1 MHPGIGLKHK
11 HFQEIL
17 RDKPDIGF
25 LEVHTEN
32 FFAPYGYSYKAL
44 EKLRAIYP
52 LSAHSVGLSLGSADG
67 VSTEH
72 LGKIKK
78 FIDIFEPFLVSDH
91 LSWSRIDNVFLND
104 LLPLPLTEET
114 FNIVC
119 DNIEKTQDF
128 LGRKILI
135 ENPSTYLEFSANIIP
150 EPEFLNQIARKTG
163 CGILLDVNNIFVSS
177 SNNGFSPA
185 EYLAEIPG
193 DIVGEIHLAGFA
205 KIAMEDREMLIDD
218 HGSRV
223 HPPVWELYRRAINKF
238 GAKPTLIE
246 WDTDVPE
253 LAILLEEAGK
263 AAEIIESLQTLKSA

>member
-1 MHPGIGLKHK
+1 MYPGIGLKHK
-11 HFQEIL
+11 HFQEVL
-17 RDKPDIGF
+17 EQKPAIGF

-44 EKLRAIYP
+44 EKLREIYP

-67 VSTEH
+67 ISTKH

-114 FNIVC
+114 LKIVC
-119 DNIEKTQDF
+119 DNIDRTQDF
-128 LGRKILI
+128 LGRKYWLKILPLI
-135 ENPSTYLEFSANIIP
+135 SNSPQILLP
-150 EPEFLNQIARKTG
+150 EPEFLNQITRKTG

-177 SNNGFSPA
+177 QNNDFSPE

-193 DIVGEIHLAGFA
+193 DIVGEVHLAGFA
-205 KIAMEDREMLIDD
+205 KIDMDGREMLIDD

-223 HPPVWELYRRAINKF
+223 HPPVWGLYRRAINKF

-263 AAEIIESLQTLKSA
+263 AAEIIESRKLENA